1 MEGGARS
8 LAEETVVPIRVD
20 SDIVAARQQGRALA
34 SRVGFSSGEATLFPR
49 WPLCQQ
55 HSTEAILS
63 NWR

>member
-34 SRVGFSSGEATLFPR
+34 SPWDFRLGR
-49 WPLCQQ
+49 
-55 HSTEAILS
+55 
-63 NWR
+63 RR